1 MRTLQR
7 VLIFLLTHV
16 MGGDVAIATFP
27 LGNKSCSLLQT
38 WFLLLGFCYSVVRFC
53 CYWTQWRNPW
63 KYSPSCNRIVP
74 VSYRCYFAGGDR
86 PPRARPHS
94 NTEVPALGGRG
105 KSPSLISYTSAINKG
120 QGNFQSIFHLE
131 TFRSFGLRDT
141 ESLMGTRMQRGF
153 FFYRRVFVKYF
164 LGILFSGCRS
174 KAGYIEL
181 LVLLV
186 AQGLVGIRTANGITS
201 RVWDQSP
208 HYHCSCLSWGNS
220 ILSDSIWKSLF
231 SAFQ

>member
-38 WFLLLGFCYSVVRFC
+38 WFLLLGFCCSFVRAC

-94 NTEVPALGGRG
+94 NTEVPALGVRG

-120 QGNFQSIFHLE
+120 QGNFQGIFHLE

-141 ESLMGTRMQRGF
+141 ESLTGTRCKGAFFLQKGF
-153 FFYRRVFVKYF
+153 CEVFPGYF
-164 LGILFSGCRS
+164 IFWLSL
-174 KAGYIEL
+174 K
-181 LVLLV
+181 
-186 AQGLVGIRTANGITS
+186 S
-201 RVWDQSP
+201 RVHWVAGAP
-208 HYHCSCLSWGNS
+208 GGTRAGWN
-220 ILSDSIWKSLF
+220 
-231 SAFQ
+231 